1 VHNIVIVSNNNIIKE
16 NLSSNFE
23 LVFIHGTL
31 LQTMEKARDLIHK
44 GYKLLTH
51 PLSGSV
57 KPNFT
62 PYKTIVLERR
72 EGKVDIDSLKIMED
86 SISRTVSLI
95 EDKSTPDWPEKYLKD
110 FRLIDYDL
118 IKNALKL

>member
-1 VHNIVIVSNNNIIKE
+1 MYNIVIVSNNNLIKE
-16 NLSSNFE
+16 NFSSRFE

-44 GYKLLTH
+44 GYKLSTH

-62 PYKTIVLERR
+62 PYKTIVLEKR

-95 EDKSTPDWPEKYLKD
+95 KDKSTPDWSEKYLKD